1 MKKYCILV
9 IVFVLGLTSHLS
21 AQRPKLRG
29 PSSPKPTR
37 LYRSGGRHNCHNRH
51 SRTHTRNRRRIG
63 HAHRQPQQTVVI
75 VHTYRPQAPKPRSI
89 ASVRP
94 QKKSQ
99 HRTIIIG
106 SRSRNAPRM
115 RTRNQII
122 RECKEKARKN
132 VYKHIEREK

>member
-1 MKKYCILV
+1 MNKLVAMIVVLACI
-9 IVFVLGLTSHLS
+9 SPAM

-37 LYRSGGRHNCHNRH
+37 LYRSGVRHHCHNRH

-63 HAHRQPQQTVVI
+63 HAHRQPQRTVVI
-75 VHTYRPQAPKPRSI
+75 MHTYRQQAPKPRSI

-94 QKKSQ
+94 QRKSQ
-99 HRTIIIG
+99 HRIIMVVP
-106 SRSRNAPRM
+106 RPRNMPRM

-132 VYKHIEREK
+132 VYKNVERKQ